1 MSTFENNDFR
11 WRETYFVLFD
21 AAKRPTLKQ
30 VEGLLR
36 GLNQHF
42 QLTHASSDDEGQFE
56 SLTLLAPD
64 DFAAVDISYLEGEEV
79 LEQGSLLTDELKSA
93 PPAEV
98 DRRKLSRLADC
109 DARFEIMHFQQ
120 IMPDEDEDELDGM
133 FDPSALLIVLDALVR
148 LTDGI
153 GIDPQSGSML

>member
-1 MSTFENNDFR
+1 MSTFENDDFR
-11 WRETYFVLFD
+11 WRETYFVLFS
-21 AAKRPTLKQ
+21 AAKRPTLNQ

-36 GLNQHF
+36 GLNQRF
-42 QLTHASSDDEGQFE
+42 QLTHTSSDDEGHFE

-79 LEQGSLLTDELKSA
+79 LEQGALLTDELKSS

-98 DRRKLSRLADC
+98 DRRKLARLADC

-120 IMPDEDEDELDGM
+120 VMPDEDEDELDGM
-133 FDPSALLIVLDALVR
+133 FDPSALLIVLDALVQ

>member
-1 MSTFENNDFR
+1 MSTFENDDFR

-21 AAKRPTLKQ
+21 AKKRPTLKQ
-30 VEGLLR
+30 VEGMIR
-36 GLNQHF
+36 GLKQRF
-42 QLTHASSDDEGQFE
+42 ELTHTSSDGDGHFE

-79 LEQGSLLTDELKSA
+79 LEQGTLLTDELKSSA
-93 PPAEV
+93 PGEV
-98 DRRKLSRLADC
+98 DRRKLARLGDC

-120 IMPDEDEDELDGM
+120 VMPDEDEDELDGM
-133 FDPSALLIVLDALVR
+133 FDPSALLIVLDALVD
-148 LTDGI
+148 LTKGI

>member
-1 MSTFENNDFR
+1 MSTFENDDFR

-21 AAKRPTLKQ
+21 ATKRSTLKQ
-30 VEGLLR
+30 VEGMLR
-36 GLNQHF
+36 GLNQRF
-42 QLTHASSDDEGQFE
+42 QLTHTSSDDDGHFE

-79 LEQGSLLTDELKSA
+79 LEQGALLTDELKSSSLTE
-93 PPAEV
+93 AE
-98 DRRKLSRLADC
+98 RRKLARLADC

-120 IMPDEDEDELDGM
+120 VMPDEDEDELDGM
-133 FDPSALLIVLDALVR
+133 FDPSALLIVLEALVKI
-148 LTDGI
+148 TDGI